1 MRCGRAS
8 ARGND
13 GSACC
18 VGVVVCCCCYK
29 VLLDAGAD
37 WRVASNDGLTPLAAA
52 RAFRHSEAVQVL
64 LAAGAEE

>member
-1 MRCGRAS
+1 MRCG
-8 ARGND
+8 G
-13 GSACC
+13 C
-18 VGVVVCCCCYK
+18 VCCHK